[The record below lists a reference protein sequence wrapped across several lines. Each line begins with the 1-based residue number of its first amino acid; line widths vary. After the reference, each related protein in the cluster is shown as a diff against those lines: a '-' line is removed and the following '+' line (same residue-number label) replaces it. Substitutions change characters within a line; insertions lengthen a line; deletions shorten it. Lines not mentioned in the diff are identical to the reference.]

1 MENCYTNKVLSSF
14 IDSHIDSFNDSFIYQ
29 MYTQHSIVV
38 GIALSLVGRRVN
50 EIAFFHSF
58 SFLNLTFL
66 LFENFIHVYNMY
78 AFCLPFIPSPSEPL
92 SPYYPVQVSRILF
105 C

>member
-1 MENCYTNKVLSSF
+1 MENCYINKVLSSS
-14 IDSHIDSFNDSFIYQ
+14 IDSHINSFNDSFVYQ

-38 GIALSLVGRRVN
+38 GIALSLVGIRVN

-66 LFENFIHVYNMY
+66 LFENFIRVCNMY
-78 AFCLPFIPSPSEPL
+78 GFCLPYIPSPSEPL
-92 SPYYPVQVSRILF
+92 SPHYPVQVSHILF